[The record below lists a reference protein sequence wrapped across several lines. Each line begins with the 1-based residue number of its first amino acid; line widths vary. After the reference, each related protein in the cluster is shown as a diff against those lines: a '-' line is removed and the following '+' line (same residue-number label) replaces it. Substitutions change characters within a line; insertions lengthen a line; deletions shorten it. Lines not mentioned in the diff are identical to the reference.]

1 VPSNSREIVCRHRTE
16 RSRAGAS
23 GWLRRYGAV
32 GSLFLAALLTVLGVT
47 LWRNWSW
54 LGLAAERYP
63 QLIIEDSVAS
73 DLAALAGDT
82 WTQFLD
88 VLEGRTGCFGDVRLR
103 ASRNL
108 GDRAAY
114 NPDTAT
120 VTVRVPGSRALLQS
134 ALIHEWA
141 HHVEFQCQ
149 EHEELRA
156 AFMAAQGLPPDVP
169 WRPDLAPADI
179 PASEWAEI
187 PSEQYAE
194 AMIVLVLGRRQ
205 TPTLASVKA
214 EAVRVLAEWAEGA
227 NP

>member
-1 VPSNSREIVCRHRTE
+1 VPRGPGETVGQHQTE
-16 RSRAGAS
+16 RSSAGAS
-23 GWLRRYGAV
+23 RWLRRYGAV
-32 GSLFLAALLTVLGVT
+32 GGLCLAVLLIVLGGT
-47 LWRNWSW
+47 AWRGRSW
-54 LGLAAERYP
+54 LGLAAERHP

-73 DLAALAGDT
+73 DLAALADDT
-82 WTQFLD
+82 WSQFLG
-88 VLEGRTGCFGDVRLR
+88 VLEVRAGCFGDVRLQATR
-103 ASRNL
+103 TL

-114 NPDTAT
+114 ELDTAT

-169 WRPDLAPADI
+169 WRPDVTPADI
-179 PASEWAEI
+179 PASQWAEI

-205 TPTLASVKA
+205 IPTAAPVEA
-214 EAVRVLAEWAEGA
+214 EAVRVLAEWAAEA

>member
-1 VPSNSREIVCRHRTE
+1 M
-16 RSRAGAS
+16 
-23 GWLRRYGAV
+23 WLRRYGVV
-32 GSLFLAALLTVLGVT
+32 GGLFLAALLIGLGVT
-47 LWRNWSW
+47 AWRGWSW
-54 LGLAAERYP
+54 LGLTAERHP

-73 DLAALAGDT
+73 DLSALAGDT

-103 ASRNL
+103 ASRTL
-108 GDRAAY
+108 DDRAAY

-205 TPTLASVKA
+205 IPTVAPVKA
-214 EAVRVLAEWAEGA
+214 EAVRVLAEWAAGA

>member
-1 VPSNSREIVCRHRTE
+1 M
-16 RSRAGAS
+16 A
-23 GWLRRYGAV
+23 
-32 GSLFLAALLTVLGVT
+32 VLGLT
-47 LWRNWSW
+47 SWHGWPW
-54 LGLAAERYP
+54 LGLAADRHP
-63 QLIIEDSVAS
+63 QLVIEDSVAS

-82 WTQFLD
+82 WAQLLD
-88 VLEGRTGCFGDVRLR
+88 VLESRTGCFGDVRLR
-103 ASRNL
+103 ASHTL

-134 ALIHEWA
+134 ALVHEWA
-141 HHVEFQCQ
+141 HHVEYQCH
-149 EHEELRA
+149 EHAKLRA
-156 AFMAAQGLPPDVP
+156 AFVHAQGLPPDIP
-169 WRPDLAPADI
+169 WRPDLAQADI

-205 TPTLASVKA
+205 IPTVAPVKE
-214 EAVRVLAEWAEGA
+214 EAVRVLAEWAAGA